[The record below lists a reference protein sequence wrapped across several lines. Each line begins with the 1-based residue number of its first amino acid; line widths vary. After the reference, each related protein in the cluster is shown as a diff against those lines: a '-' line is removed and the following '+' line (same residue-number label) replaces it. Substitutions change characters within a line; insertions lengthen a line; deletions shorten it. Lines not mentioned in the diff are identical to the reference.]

1 MLTLIEV
8 TGGEVDSGAQFR
20 EHSSSRKE
28 DMAAQA
34 VGSAVAEDESTV
46 TSQRIR
52 RQKASRKKGLTIGL
66 MVCPLVTHFL
76 KLL

>member
-1 MLTLIEV
+1 
-8 TGGEVDSGAQFR
+8 
-20 EHSSSRKE
+20 
-28 DMAAQA
+28 MAAQA